1 MEAFTCSQKNDCGN
15 EKTRSIHLLNMKLGI
30 TAHNH
35 DASMALIDGDQIVW
49 AGHSE
54 RYSRNK
60 NDKLIHPAMIDEML
74 MYGLPSEIVW
84 FEKPIAKSLRKLYS
98 GERPW
103 YTSPQQHL
111 NDLELGDIPVRYV
124 GHHHSHAAAGYYTSG
139 FDNAAVLVVDAI
151 GEWDTVSIWAGQG
164 TELKKCWGIR
174 YPNSIGLFYSAITQW
189 CGLKPNE
196 EEYILMGMAAYGRPI
211 YKDEMR
217 DTFFSAWH
225 LPDFKL
231 RHNLHRGCR
240 WWVPKDP
247 AASQSDIAASAQ
259 ALVEDYL
266 VAVAS
271 YARLLVGSSNLVFQ
285 GGVALNCV
293 ANTLIANSGAFKHM
307 WVMPNPGDAGSAIGA
322 VAAHTKTHLKWTTP
336 FLGTDIDRELD
347 IDAVVKEL
355 LAGRVVAVANG
366 RAEFGPRA
374 LGNRSLLCDPRGPNA
389 KDRMNEIKKRQKFR
403 PFAPAVLAEHA
414 DTYFEMPAIV
424 PASPYMSYVVRCRQP
439 NLIPAVV
446 HHDGTSRVQT
456 VSAEDNPQFRKLLEA
471 WYAASGC
478 PILMNTSLNIKGEP
492 LVNTWADALCF
503 QKRHNIQVF

>member
-1 MEAFTCSQKNDCGN
+1 
-15 EKTRSIHLLNMKLGI
+15 MKHQYTLGLS
-30 TAHNH
+30 AGFH
-35 DASMALIDGDQIVW
+35 DAAATLIRSDGEIIF
-49 AGHSE
+49 AGHAE
-54 RYSRNK
+54 RYSKKK
-60 NDKLIHPAMIDEML
+60 NDADISTALLEELAGYPID
-74 MYGLPSEIVW
+74 I
-84 FEKPIAKSLRKLYS
+84 IAYY
-98 GERPW
+98 ERPW
-103 YTSPQQHL
+103 LKQLRNFVSGQGIDWSTVALRQVLRRHL
-111 NDLELGDIPVRYV
+111 GAIFDRWVGTTQSY

-139 FDNAAVLVVDAI
+139 FDSAAVVVVDAI
-151 GEWDTVSIWAGQG
+151 GEWDTVSIWSGHGA
-164 TELKKCWGIR
+164 ELKKLWGVR

-196 EEYILMGMAAYGRPI
+196 EEYILMGMAAYGVPR
-211 YKDEMR
+211 YAEEMR
-217 DTFFSAWH
+217 ETFFSEWN
-225 LPDFKL
+225 LPNFKL

-240 WWVPKDP
+240 WWVPRDP
-247 AASQSDIAASAQ
+247 NATDKDIAASAQ

-293 ANTLIANSGAFKHM
+293 ANTLIANSGAFKNM
-307 WVMPNPGDAGSAIGA
+307 WVMPNPGDAGSAIGC
-322 VAAHTKTHLKWTTP
+322 VAAYTKTHLKWTTP
-336 FLGTDIDRELD
+336 FLGTNIDRELD
-347 IDAVVKEL
+347 IDSIVKEL

-414 DTYFEMPAIV
+414 DTYFEMPDIV
-424 PASPYMSYVVRCRQP
+424 PSSPYMSYVVRCRTP
-439 NLIPAVV
+439 DLIPGVV
-446 HHDGTSRVQT
+446 HVDRTSRVQT

-492 LVNTWADALCF
+492 LVNTWADAERF
-503 QKRHNIQVF
+503 QKRHNIKIF